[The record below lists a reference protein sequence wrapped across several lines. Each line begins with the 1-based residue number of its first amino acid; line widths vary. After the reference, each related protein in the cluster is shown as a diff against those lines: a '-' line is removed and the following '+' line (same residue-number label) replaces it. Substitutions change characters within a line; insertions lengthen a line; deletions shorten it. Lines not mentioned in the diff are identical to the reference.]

1 MKRRRFIQALAAA
14 PAAPALLGQQAAP
27 PASQSAVPAE
37 PPPLDFAVPDEGA
50 DPVLRYFSTRQ
61 FATLRRVCDLLVP
74 SAPGSAGAIEA
85 RVPEFMDFLIGDSPR
100 DRQQLWLSGLDAL
113 EYESQSRF
121 GKAFADADA
130 SQADILF
137 APLRQPWTDESPA
150 DPVARL
156 LVAAKQDIRTAT
168 ANSFERTA
176 GPPGTPRRRGGGG
189 LYWLPVE

>member
-14 PAAPALLGQQAAP
+14 PAAPALLAQQAAP
-27 PASQSAVPAE
+27 APAVVPE
-37 PPPLDFAVPDEGA
+37 PAPLDFAGPDEGA
-50 DPVLRYFSTRQ
+50 DPVLRYFSPRQ

-74 SAPGSAGAIEA
+74 SAPGSAGALDA
-85 RVPEFMDFLIGDSPR
+85 HVPEFMDFLIGDSPR

-121 GKAFADADA
+121 GKAFADTDA
-130 SQADILF
+130 SQADTLF
-137 APLRQPWTDESPA
+137 APLRQPWTDESPT